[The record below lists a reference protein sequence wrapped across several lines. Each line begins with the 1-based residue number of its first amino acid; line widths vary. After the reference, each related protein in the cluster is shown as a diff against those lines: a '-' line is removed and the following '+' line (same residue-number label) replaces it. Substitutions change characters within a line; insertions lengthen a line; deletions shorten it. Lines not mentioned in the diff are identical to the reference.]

1 MRKLASVQEIKE
13 LRPIA
18 NADRIE
24 EALIEGWHVVVEK
37 GMFKEGERVVFCE
50 VDSILPKGNPN
61 FSFLGGKPI
70 KTKKLKGVYS
80 QGCVF
85 PMDVLPDGTY
95 EVGQDVTGLLGVRKY
110 EPDVLNREIGI
121 KVKKLPEGYTYFPS
135 WIPKTDET
143 RVQSLQNYLTRYRG
157 VWCIATEKLDGSSLT
172 AFLDENDELHV
183 CSRNKEITDKSHW
196 MYQTAVKEGFKEKLE
211 ALGPYAVV
219 QGEIV
224 GLGIQDNKYKLD
236 EKRIYVYNYR
246 YMNEY
251 PKSESLARQELE
263 DADFELVPV
272 VIPSFR
278 LYDDIDELVMLAEGK
293 SKLNPLVEREGVV
306 VRPLGR
312 IDVPDADGNFVDG
325 RFSFK
330 VINPK
335 FLIKYGG

>member
-1 MRKLASVQEIKE
+1 MRKLASVQEIRE
-13 LRPIA
+13 IRPIA

-24 EALIEGWHVVVEK
+24 EALVEGWHVVVEK

-50 VDSILPKGNPN
+50 VDSILPKDNPN
-61 FSFLGGKPI
+61 FSFLEGKPI

-121 KVKKLPEGYTYFPS
+121 KVKKLPEGFTYFPS

-157 VWCIATEKLDGSSLT
+157 VWCMATEKLDGSSLT

-196 MYQTAVKEGFKEKLE
+196 MYQTAIEEGFKEKLKR
-211 ALGPYAVV
+211 LGPDSVV

-224 GLGIQDNKYKLD
+224 GVGIQGNKYKLKD
-236 EKRIYVYNYR
+236 RKIYAYNYR

-251 PKSESLARQELE
+251 PKMEVYALQELE
-263 DADFELVPV
+263 DAGFRVVPV

-293 SKLNPLVEREGVV
+293 SKLNPHTEREGIVI
-306 VRPLGR
+306 RPLGR
-312 IDVPDADGNFVDG
+312 IDVPDADGNFVDS

-335 FLIKYGG
+335 FLVKYGG

>member
-1 MRKLASVQEIKE
+1 MRKLASIQEIRE
-13 LRPIA
+13 IRPIA

-50 VDSILPKGNPN
+50 VDSILPKDNPN

-211 ALGPYAVV
+211 ALGPWAVV

-224 GLGIQDNKYKLD
+224 GPGIQGNKYKLD

-251 PKSESLARQELE
+251 PKSESLVRQELE
-263 DADFELVPV
+263 DVGFELVPNADMA
-272 VIPSFR
+272 FR
-278 LYDDIDELVMLAEGK
+278 LNDDIDELVKFAEGR

-306 VRPLGR
+306 IRPLGR

>member
-1 MRKLASVQEIKE
+1 MRKLASIQEIRE
-13 LRPIA
+13 IRPIA

-50 VDSILPKGNPN
+50 VDSILPKDNPN
-61 FSFLGGKPI
+61 FSFLEGKPI

-157 VWCIATEKLDGSSLT
+157 VWCIATEKLDGSALT

-196 MYQTAVKEGFKEKLE
+196 MYQTAVKEGFREKL
-211 ALGPYAVV
+211 ARFKKGAVV
-219 QGEIV
+219 QGEII
-224 GLGIQDNKYKLD
+224 GEGIQCNKYKLKGR
-236 EKRIYVYNYR
+236 EIYIYNMRID
-246 YMNEY
+246 NEY
-251 PKSESLARQELE
+251 PMDELYGRE
-263 DADFELVPV
+263 HLEKAGFKLVPL
-272 VIPSFR
+272 VIYGFR
-278 LYDDIDELVMLAEGK
+278 MYDDIDELVMLAEGK
-293 SKLNPLVEREGVV
+293 SKLNPNVEREGIVI
-306 VRPLGR
+306 RPIGR